1 MLIANVQISFGEIKQ
16 LECYVL
22 IGKMWI
28 FKREQDSD
36 TCQKQGQTTT
46 NKLSFLLSIPCD
58 IYII

>member
-28 FKREQDSD
+28 FKKGTGLGHVSKARTNND
-36 TCQKQGQTTT
+36 KQTVI
-46 NKLSFLLSIPCD
+46 SPFHSV
-58 IYII
+58 